1 MVVTDAHLIEF
12 WGANIFDDQ
21 PFLVMPLI
29 EGGNARDYMNHHPDC
44 NRLKIVRY
52 SRI

>member
-1 MVVTDAHLIEF
+1 MTEF
-12 WGANIFDDQ
+12 LGANILDDQ

-29 EGGNARDYMNHHPDC
+29 EGGNARDYVSQYPDC